1 MRLVIALGAL
11 AIVWA
16 GYTGWMRDW
25 LTDPELFTRASV
37 AYLVGTLLA
46 LGLVSGFR
54 RGYHLQLAG
63 QAILELAAL
72 IVMVHASGGL
82 RGGLGV
88 LMVASVA
95 LSAAWSTRLM
105 AATFAATAS
114 LMMLGEGALWW
125 LGSDTSDS
133 GVMMIAGLV
142 GAACFATAM
151 LVNWLAT
158 QLRRQEGIARARG
171 EDLRNQLAVTA
182 RVVAELEQGVLVVS
196 SGGEVRA
203 VNPAARQLLGSD
215 EAASA
220 SALALIGRACAQW
233 REAGGQGGVQRE
245 LLLPDGAGRGEGD
258 GNGTRILVRFLDT
271 SGGDAVLMLEDP
283 RRVEERAQ
291 QLKLASMGRLSAS
304 IAHEI
309 RNPLGAI
316 RHANS
321 LLAESLGND
330 AQARLSSIVEDNTVR
345 IDRVISDV
353 LTIARR
359 ELPGDEAIPMRAFL
373 SGFVAEFAAQNG
385 VGDGR
390 IGWAVET
397 DRPLRFDPNHLRQ
410 ILVNLVGNA
419 LRYAS
424 VNRPS
429 VMINWRER
437 GSDRL
442 ELAVADDGPG
452 LAPEMQ
458 PHVFEPFFTTESSG
472 TGLGL
477 FLARELCVAN
487 GASIRFEPPAAGRWS
502 AFVIEAAPRP
512 PIDRPEVDSNA

>member
-1 MRLVIALGAL
+1 VRILIALVVL
-11 AIVWA
+11 AVLWI
-16 GYTGWMRDW
+16 GESRWMRDW
-25 LTDPELFTRASV
+25 LSDPALFTQAAA
-37 AYLVGTLLA
+37 AYGLGNVIALA
-46 LGLVSGFR
+46 VLSRLKRGF
-54 RGYHLQLAG
+54 HLQLAV
-63 QAILELAAL
+63 QALLELAVL
-72 IVMVHASGGL
+72 IVMVHATGGL

-95 LSAAWSTRLM
+95 VSAAGSTRLM
-105 AATFAATAS
+105 AASFAAIAS
-114 LMMLGEGALWW
+114 LLMLGEAGLWW
-125 LGSDTSDS
+125 LQSDTSDS

-142 GAACFATAM
+142 GGACFVTAM

-196 SGGEVRA
+196 PDATVRA
-203 VNPAARQLLGSD
+203 VNPAARELLGAS
-215 EAASA
+215 ESATAA
-220 SALALIGRACAQW
+220 ALDGIVRACAEW
-233 REAGGQGGVQRE
+233 RRSGDAGGLQRE
-245 LLLPDGAGRGEGD
+245 LLLPSPGGEAR
-258 GNGTRILVRFLDT
+258 RILVRFLDT
-271 SGGDAVLMLEDP
+271 PGGDAVLMLEDP

-321 LLAESLGND
+321 LLAEGLLDS
-330 AQARLSSIVEDNTVR
+330 AQQRLARIVEDNTVR
-345 IDRVISDV
+345 IDRVVSDV

-359 ELPGDEAIPMRAFL
+359 ERPGDEAIQMQAFL
-373 SGFVAEFAAQNG
+373 SAFVEEFSAQAGAAA
-385 VGDGR
+385 GR
-390 IGWAVET
+390 IAWSVES
-397 DRPLRFDPNHLRQ
+397 DLPMRFDPNHLRQ
-410 ILVNLVGNA
+410 VLVNLVGNA

-424 VNRPS
+424 DARPS
-429 VMINWRER
+429 VMIGWRER
-437 GSDRL
+437 GPDRL
-442 ELAVADDGPG
+442 ELQVADDGPG
-452 LAPEMQ
+452 LPAEMQ
-458 PHVFEPFFTTESSG
+458 SHAFEPFFTTESSG

-502 AFVIEAAPRP
+502 AFVIEPGAHGQR
-512 PIDRPEVDSNA
+512 DGNGTR